1 MWDLRL
7 SAKELILWIVLL
19 EKTLESPLGLQ
30 GYKLVNAKG
39 NQAWIF
45 IGRTDEVLILQPLMW
60 RANSLEKT
68 LMLGKM
74 ECKRRG
80 RKRMRWLDS
89 MTDSM
94 TWIWANS
101 GRYWKTEEHRQL
113 QSMGS
118 QRVGYNLVT
127 QQQQQ
132 QINEFVKPAEYK
144 INTQKSLVFLYTSNE
159 RLETEIKETIPLP
172 FQQKE

>member
-1 MWDLRL
+1 
-7 SAKELILWIVLL
+7 
-19 EKTLESPLGLQ
+19 
-30 GYKLVNAKG
+30 
-39 NQAWIF
+39 
-45 IGRTDEVLILQPLMW
+45 
-60 RANSLEKT
+60 
-68 LMLGKM
+68 
-74 ECKRRG
+74 
-80 RKRMRWLDS
+80 
-89 MTDSM
+89 
-94 TWIWANS
+94 
-101 GRYWKTEEHRQL
+101 
-113 QSMGS
+113 MGS